1 MKKILNRI
9 AAAAIAVPMALTQS
23 VVMNISAEDAG
34 VKVLTLDTF
43 MAIPADQT
51 ESTWNTK
58 VLNMAASMEGTQKE
72 ISIEDFVAL
81 LPEHNA
87 YTVMIK
93 EIMAGASNPILTVN
107 NGVVSVK
114 ATVNMT
120 SYAESN
126 VYSKVREALV
136 EKGYTEEVTMDEF
149 NKTIELVVTADASVL
164 AKGKEVNADYTL
176 TADGENIKDNMS
188 GYFKGLAAQL
198 VASVAAQVGADPSEI
213 ADAMDVDLINKI
225 ETTEKYMAKAATFER
240 SGSYATADEML
251 AAISKFVAGKTQAY
265 KVPASVDE
273 AVARHGASFN
283 KVVDLISDITT
294 SSGYAID
301 VTADDVAALA
311 KSGSNFEAAA
321 SAGTYTLTFQV
332 PDAEAAEVETYVN
345 ANAEAGK
352 AYDYSYKLVEAKASV
367 TGAAYF
373 NVTRVIVMKDVEDS
387 KTTTT
392 STTVSSGSTTTTTT
406 TTSGSD
412 SSDSTTTTTTT
423 TSGSDSSTT
432 TTSTTV
438 SGDSSTTPSETTDTT
453 LPEGFVLESVEVE
466 AGKGYYFSHD
476 ENAFDLTELVNS
488 LTLVGTLEDAPYTVK
503 IAPASFNKYLKPAYA
518 TPAEY
523 FNAVEDTAYVA
534 SELALTFVP
543 ADSMEIADDADL
555 TIVNGPTVYIGV
567 KGDSDLNGTVE
578 ITDASLTL
586 AYYANRMAM
595 LDASFNEDADL
606 NTLAYF
612 LSDVDTESK
621 AGADSDAGT
630 ITITDATN
638 ILKYYANKMAMLDT
652 PWSDILA

>member
-34 VKVLTLDTF
+34 VKALTLDTF

-58 VLNMAASMEGTQKE
+58 VLNMAASMEGAQKE

-176 TADGENIKDNMS
+176 TADGESIKDNMS

-225 ETTEKYMAKAATFER
+225 ETAEKYMAKAATFER